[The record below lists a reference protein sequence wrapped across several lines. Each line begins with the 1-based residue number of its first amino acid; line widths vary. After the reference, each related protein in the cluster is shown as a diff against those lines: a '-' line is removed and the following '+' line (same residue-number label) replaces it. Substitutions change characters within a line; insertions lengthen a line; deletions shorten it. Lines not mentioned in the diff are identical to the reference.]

1 MKLKLYNSPK
11 VRLGKGRINGV
22 TYSPDGNRRAVASS
36 IGILICDAHT
46 GEELKLLS
54 GHASEVLSVAY
65 SPDGLTLASGSED
78 NTARLWDAQ
87 SGQHKLTLEG
97 HEDAVT
103 SVVFSPNGGT
113 LASGSKDTTIRLW
126 DTKSAYHKSTL
137 EGHGG
142 GVTSVV
148 FNPKG
153 NRLASGGG
161 DRTVRLWESEI
172 RFGQNRCITT
182 LQKQDARV
190 TSVVFSPDGHL
201 FASGSAEGPICLW
214 KLSNIERP
222 ISLSGHTETVHAIVF
237 SPDGRTL
244 ASGSADNTIHVWDA
258 RGGQHFA
265 TLKGHTNGVFSVE
278 FSPDG
283 GMLISESYDSTI
295 RFWDV
300 KTGKNETT
308 LRGGHTDCVKSLAFA
323 PNGQMLASVNSDKD
337 ADGLSRKDRAASVS
351 RRRTDDELSRE
362 NSAATVHLW
371 DVGTGIPKAM
381 VSSDVE
387 SVVISPNGQTLVGVR
402 EEKEDDSSRFS
413 QKIGTA
419 RFGLWDVGTGTS
431 KATVPSDVES
441 VVISPNGQILVDVRK
456 NKGIRSDRSRGNFVS
471 AHLWDVE
478 TGIPNA
484 LLTEEIV
491 NVKTVNVRLIVFSP
505 DSQTLASLSEDA
517 RVGREHYSTDKSA
530 VNLRLWKVE
539 TGKEPTLCLTEE
551 VPDVTSIVFSPD
563 SQTLATVDKDISA
576 NSYHYSSRHRSVN
589 VRLWDV
595 GSGKSK
601 PLFMED
607 EANVSPVNVTSIV
620 FSPDSRTLATV
631 DKDMSEGIYGRA
643 AISRSVSIRL
653 WDGKT
658 GAPKASFVREDTSDV
673 KSIVFTSNSQTLA
686 SVHRDNTIS
695 LWDVETGQHKSTLA
709 EEMANVNTIFCSP
722 SGGTLISLSGSES
735 SGSPYDVDKNRDEK
749 ISFWDVETGER
760 KSTLAEEMAS
770 VKLNVL
776 SPDRTR
782 LAGVGLDGR
791 IRVWDVE
798 TGQHKSTF
806 EGHIGQVTFIV
817 FSADGSTLASG
828 SEDGT
833 VLLWDLT
840 E

>member
-1 MKLKLYNSPK
+1 MKKLYDSPK
-11 VRLGKGRINGV
+11 VRFGKGRINGV
-22 TYSPDGNRRAVASS
+22 TYSPDGNRRAVARS

-78 NTARLWDAQ
+78 NTVRLWNTQ

-103 SVVFSPNGGT
+103 SVVFSPNSGV
-113 LASGSKDTTIRLW
+113 LASGSKDKTIRLW

-137 EGHGG
+137 EGHHG
-142 GVTSVV
+142 GVTAVV

-153 NRLASGGG
+153 NRLASGSDDG
-161 DRTVRLWESEI
+161 TVRLWESEI
-172 RFGQNRCITT
+172 RFGQNRCIAT
-182 LQKQDARV
+182 LQERSARSARSERV
-190 TSVVFSPDGHL
+190 TSVAFSPDGHL
-201 FASGSAEGPICLW
+201 FASGDAQGTIRLW
-214 KLSNIERP
+214 KLSDLERA
-222 ISLSGHTETVHAIVF
+222 ISLGRHTETVHAIAF

-244 ASGSADNTIHVWDA
+244 ASGSADNTIYVWDP

-265 TLKGHTNGVFSVE
+265 TLNGHTNGVFSVE

-283 GMLISESYDSTI
+283 DMLISECYDGTT

-300 KTGKNETT
+300 KTGNNETP
-308 LRGGHTDCVKSLAFA
+308 LVGGHTDCVKSLAFA
-323 PNGQMLASVNSDKD
+323 PNGQMLASVNREKD
-337 ADGLSRKDRAASVS
+337 TDGLSRKDRDATV
-351 RRRTDDELSRE
+351 RTPVPRHQTDDELSKKNRD
-362 NSAATVHLW
+362 ATVHLW
-371 DVGTGIPKAM
+371 DVGTGIPKAT
-381 VSSDVE
+381 VSADVD
-387 SVVISPNGQTLVGVR
+387 SVVISPNGQMLVGVSV
-402 EEKEDDSSRFS
+402 EKEVDAYGSS
-413 QKIGTA
+413 QEIGTA
-419 RFGLWDVGTGTS
+419 RFGLWDVETGIS
-431 KATVPSDVES
+431 KVPVSSDVKS
-441 VVISPNGQILVDVRK
+441 VVISPNGQMLVGMSEEKEVDAYRSSRK
-456 NKGIRSDRSRGNFVS
+456 TGTARVD
-471 AHLWDVE
+471 LWDVE
-478 TGIPNA
+478 TGISKT
-484 LLTEEIV
+484 LLTEDIV

-505 DSQTLASLSEDA
+505 DSQTLASLSEDE
-517 RVGREHYSTDKSA
+517 RVGRDRS

-551 VPDVTSIVFSPD
+551 VPDITSIVFSPD
-563 SQTLATVDKDISA
+563 SQTLATVDEDISA
-576 NSYHYSSRHRSVN
+576 NSYGYSRRHRNVN

-595 GSGKSK
+595 GAGKSK

-607 EANVSPVNVTSIV
+607 EANVNPVNVTSIV
-620 FSPDSRTLATV
+620 FSPDNQTLATV
-631 DKDMSEGIYGRA
+631 DKDMSVNPYGRA

-653 WDGKT
+653 WNGKT
-658 GAPKASFVREDTSDV
+658 GELKASFAREDTSDV

-686 SVHRDNTIS
+686 SVHGDSTIS
-695 LWDVETGQHKSTLA
+695 LWDVETGQHKFTLA
-709 EEMANVNTIFCSP
+709 KEMANVNSIFCSP
-722 SGGTLISLSGSES
+722 SGRTLIGLSQ
-735 SGSPYDVDKNRDEK
+735 DEK

-782 LAGVGLDGR
+782 LASVGLDGR

-798 TGQHKSTF
+798 TGNHKSTLRGPK
-806 EGHIGQVTFIV
+806 EHMRRITTVV

-833 VLLWDLT
+833 VLLWELT

>member
-1 MKLKLYNSPK
+1 MKWKLYNSPK
-11 VRLGKGRINGV
+11 VRFGKGRINGV

-36 IGILICDAHT
+36 IGVLICDAHT

-78 NTARLWDAQ
+78 NTVRLWNVQ

-97 HEDAVT
+97 HENAVT
-103 SVVFSPNGGT
+103 SVVFSPDGGT
-113 LASGSKDTTIRLW
+113 LASGSKDRTIRLW

-182 LQKQDARV
+182 LQEQDARV

-201 FASGSAEGPICLW
+201 FASGGAEGTICLW
-214 KLSNIERP
+214 KLSDIERP

-283 GMLISESYDSTI
+283 GMLISESYDSSI

-337 ADGLSRKDRAASVS
+337 ADGLSSRLTNLRARRYNRVNSDKDA
-351 RRRTDDELSRE
+351 DGLSGE

-371 DVGTGIPKAM
+371 DVRTGIPKAM

-387 SVVISPNGQTLVGVR
+387 SVVFSPNGQTLVGVS
-402 EEKEDDSSRFS
+402 EEKEVDSYKVSR
-413 QKIGTA
+413 KTGTA
-419 RFGLWDVGTGTS
+419 RVG
-431 KATVPSDVES
+431 
-441 VVISPNGQILVDVRK
+441 
-456 NKGIRSDRSRGNFVS
+456 
-471 AHLWDVE
+471 LWDVE
-478 TGIPNA
+478 TGIPKATVSSDVESVVFSPNGQTLVGVSEEKEVDSYKVSRKTGTA
-484 LLTEEIV
+484 RVGLWDVETGIPKTLLTGAIV
-491 NVKTVNVRLIVFSP
+491 VNVRLIVFSP
-505 DSQTLASLSEDA
+505 DSQTLAILSEYK
-517 RVGREHYSTDKSA
+517 RVGRDRS
-530 VNLRLWKVE
+530 VNLRLWEVE
-539 TGKEPTLCLTEE
+539 TGKKLTLCLTEE

-576 NSYHYSSRHRSVN
+576 NSYHYSRRHRSVN

-643 AISRSVSIRL
+643 AISRSASIRL

-722 SGGTLISLSGSES
+722 NGGTLISLSGSES
-735 SGSPYDVDKNRDEK
+735 SGSPYDVDKNKDEK

-782 LAGVGLDGR
+782 LASVGLDGR

>member
-1 MKLKLYNSPK
+1 MKWKLYNSPK
-11 VRLGKGRINGV
+11 VRFGKGRINGV

-78 NTARLWDAQ
+78 NTVRLWNVQ
-87 SGQHKLTLEG
+87 NGQHKLTLEG

-137 EGHGG
+137 EGHGS

-153 NRLASGGG
+153 NRLASGSDFGP
-161 DRTVRLWESEI
+161 VHLWEAEI
-172 RFGQNRCITT
+172 RFGRNRCITT
-182 LQKQDARV
+182 LQERSEHV
-190 TSVVFSPDGHL
+190 TSVAFSPDGHL
-201 FASGSAEGPICLW
+201 FASGSTEGTICLW
-214 KLSNIERP
+214 KLSNTERP

-265 TLKGHTNGVFSVE
+265 TLKEHTNGVFSVE

-308 LRGGHTDCVKSLAFA
+308 LRGGHTDCVKSLAFS
-323 PNGQMLASVNSDKD
+323 PNGQMLASVNSDED
-337 ADGLSRKDRAASVS
+337 ADVRHRHRASH
-351 RRRTDDELSRE
+351 RETGELSGE

-371 DVGTGIPKAM
+371 DVGTGIPKAT

-387 SVVISPNGQTLVGVR
+387 SVVISPNGQTLVGVS
-402 EEKEDDSSRFS
+402 EEKEVDSYGVSR
-413 QKIGTA
+413 KTGTA
-419 RFGLWDVGTGTS
+419 RVGLWDVETGIP
-431 KATVPSDVES
+431 KATVSSDVES
-441 VVISPNGQILVDVRK
+441 VVISPNGQTLVGVSEEKEVDSYGVSRK
-456 NKGIRSDRSRGNFVS
+456 TGTARVG
-471 AHLWDVE
+471 LWDVE
-478 TGIPNA
+478 TGIPKT

-491 NVKTVNVRLIVFSP
+491 NVKTVNVRLTVFSP
-505 DSQTLASLSEDA
+505 DSQTLASLSEDR
-517 RVGREHYSTDKSA
+517 RVGRDRYDMGNSA
-530 VNLRLWKVE
+530 VNLRLWTVE

-576 NSYHYSSRHRSVN
+576 NSYGYSRRHRSVN

-595 GSGKSK
+595 DAGKSK
-601 PLFMED
+601 PLLMED
-607 EANVSPVNVTSIV
+607 EANASPVNVTSIV
-620 FSPDSRTLATV
+620 FSPDSQTLATV

-643 AISRSVSIRL
+643 AISRSVNIRL

-658 GAPKASFVREDTSDV
+658 GAPKASFAREDTSDV
-673 KSIVFTSNSQTLA
+673 KSIVFTANSQTLA
-686 SVHRDNTIS
+686 SVHRDGTIS
-695 LWDVETGQHKSTLA
+695 LWDVETGQHKFTLA
-709 EEMANVNTIFCSP
+709 KEMANVNSIFCSP
-722 SGGTLISLSGSES
+722 SGGTLISLSGSER
-735 SGSPYDVDKNRDEK
+735 SGSHRDVDKNMDEK

-782 LAGVGLDGR
+782 LASVGLDGR

-806 EGHIGQVTFIV
+806 EGNIGRITFIV
-817 FSADGSTLASG
+817 FSADGRRLASG

-833 VLLWDLT
+833 VLLWELT